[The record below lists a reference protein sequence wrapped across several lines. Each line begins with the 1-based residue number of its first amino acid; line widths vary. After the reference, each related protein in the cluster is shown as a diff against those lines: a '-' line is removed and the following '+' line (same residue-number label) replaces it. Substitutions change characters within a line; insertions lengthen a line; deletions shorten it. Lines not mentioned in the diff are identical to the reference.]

1 MVIILKIIVKTDY
14 KCYTLVVYIIN
25 VVKNLI
31 IIKETKILMKN
42 KKLTLTCGIIL
53 VICASLSIVGAF
65 SVVTQTVNTLL
76 WTPIEREGYNT
87 FITWTILEAVYAL
100 VINIAQA
107 IVYMIFGVKLIKN
120 SKTDSDA
127 TQNKTKIITLI
138 VLVGCSLIFDS
149 NVAMKFIYVA
159 LIPLL
164 SCALAYET
172 KNVQVLEEKVISLY
186 GTNKN
191 GKDLGGVDLDEF
203 GNVRPDSKVAVMED
217 GMVVIKQASELGNAT
232 QNNLADVK
240 VGSNSQ
246 EQAKLAMLNELKN
259 NGIISSEEYQKY
271 LNRISGVSNEN
282 TSLETKAE
290 PSQNETKNN
299 LDVATK
305 KTVSRKKTTKDN
317 DTKNKKE
324 TTKNVTKK
332 IPVKDLTDLSDSNKN
347 NKAKKSQNT
356 NINMDKEWKI
366 WKRKKHYLQHREYS
380 KLF

>member
-31 IIKETKILMKN
+31 IIKETKIFMKN

-120 SKTDSDA
+120 SKTESDA

-203 GNVRPDSKVAVMED
+203 GNVRPGSKVAVMED

-246 EQAKLAMLNELKN
+246 EQAKLSMLNELKN
-259 NGIISSEEYQKY
+259 NGTISREEYQKY

>member
-149 NVAMKFIYVA
+149 REFAACLAQGSAPINKEVAKEIA
-159 LIPLL
+159 KGIKEGLN
-164 SCALAYET
+164 E
-172 KNVQVLEEKVISLY
+172 
-186 GTNKN
+186 
-191 GKDLGGVDLDEF
+191 
-203 GNVRPDSKVAVMED
+203 ED
-217 GMVVIKQASELGNAT
+217 GSK
-232 QNNLADVK
+232 D
-240 VGSNSQ
+240 
-246 EQAKLAMLNELKN
+246 
-259 NGIISSEEYQKY
+259 
-271 LNRISGVSNEN
+271 
-282 TSLETKAE
+282 AE
-290 PSQNETKNN
+290 
-299 LDVATK
+299 
-305 KTVSRKKTTKDN
+305 
-317 DTKNKKE
+317 
-324 TTKNVTKK
+324 
-332 IPVKDLTDLSDSNKN
+332 
-347 NKAKKSQNT
+347 
-356 NINMDKEWKI
+356 
-366 WKRKKHYLQHREYS
+366 
-380 KLF
+380 

>member
-31 IIKETKILMKN
+31 IIKETKIFMKN

-100 VINIAQA
+100 VINISQA

-149 NVAMKFIYVA
+149 NAAMKFIYVA

-217 GMVVIKQASELGNAT
+217 GKVVIKQASELGNAT

-246 EQAKLAMLNELKN
+246 EQAKLSMLNELKN

-271 LNRISGVSNEN
+271 SNRISGVSNEN

-305 KTVSRKKTTKDN
+305 KTVSRKKTTKDS

-332 IPVKDLTDLSDSNKN
+332 ISVKDLTDLSDSNKN

-356 NINMDKEWKI
+356 NINMDKE
-366 WKRKKHYLQHREYS
+366 
-380 KLF
+380 